1 MNKRIVTGILS
12 ALTMVLIMGVGLVSY
27 NKNIF
32 VGVSDAFNTRSLAIE
47 TSTTI
52 NLLGCEELKQTL
64 LVTDD
69 TVVINY
75 PQDSLKQPLLGKP
88 IKLVN
93 NNHTLIVESSSGEV
107 FSLTYWFDQADTTGV
122 TPLLIIKRP
131 LQKQVFYLS
140 KTKECSKLQKY
151 LSN

>member
-1 MNKRIVTGILS
+1 MSV
-12 ALTMVLIMGVGLVSY
+12 LTMVLMMGVGLISY

-32 VGVSDAFNTRSLAIE
+32 VGMEDSFYTRSKAIE
-47 TSTTI
+47 TATSI
-52 NLLGCEELKQTL
+52 NLIGCEELKQTL

-75 PQDSLKQPLLGKP
+75 PQDSLIQPLLGKP
-88 IKLVN
+88 IDLVN
-93 NNHTLIVESSSGEV
+93 NNHTLIVESTSGEV

-131 LQKQVFYLS
+131 VQKQVFYLS